1 MMLLLFQKFL
11 YKARISNKKITQKN
25 RLFLEKIITKNKN
38 NKKLHSESR
47 KKRTEEFNE
56 LSRALLE
63 GTFNI
68 KRDG

>member
-1 MMLLLFQKFL
+1 MMLLLQK
-11 YKARISNKKITQKN
+11 YYIKQESAMKNNKK
-25 RLFLEKIITKNKN
+25 RLFLEKVITKNKN
-38 NKKLHSESR
+38 CNQKAE
-47 KKRTEEFNE
+47 KRTKGFNE